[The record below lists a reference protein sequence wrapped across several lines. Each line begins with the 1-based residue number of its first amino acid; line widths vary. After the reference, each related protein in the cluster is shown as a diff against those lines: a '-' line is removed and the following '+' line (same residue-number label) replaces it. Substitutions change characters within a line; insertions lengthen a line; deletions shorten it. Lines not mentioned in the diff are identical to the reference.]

1 MGTRF
6 EATHEAL
13 VEPAGKRAIIEG
25 SGEDT
30 ERSRVLDIARG
41 VHWPHKYTGRTLR
54 NSFLEQWLGRE
65 EELVHDEMP
74 FSLSSPR
81 RREVTSSQSGRARG
95 STSSP
100 ILLQPLISWP

>member
-1 MGTRF
+1 MPAVVDLASPTPVLAAGGIADGRGLAAALVLGAAGALMGTRF

-13 VEPAGKRAIIEG
+13 VEPAAKRAIIEG

-54 NSFLEQWLGRE
+54 NTLFGA
-65 EELVHDEMP
+65 MAG
-74 FSLSSPR
+74 PR
-81 RREVTSSQSGRARG
+81 RGASEG
-95 STSSP
+95 
-100 ILLQPLISWP
+100 